1 MASSTSI
8 LQYHGQSDAKLSVV
22 HQYLELNAGECCFA
36 MLCHICNDLSTDN
49 ILPLKPSTWRGTGS
63 PHLWGSPTYLIL
75 SEAQNDKKSRKIE
88 TSTSLEKKV
97 IFIYLFILP
106 YKTFG
111 ETGMFFCFGCYI
123 YLLVFDNGDMGMH
136 PWLKEAHPSSR
147 WISIFHICSLN
158 SMVFTTMLVSM
169 QIWSIFFFLIWVNSR
184 KTTVLLAIVPNL

>member
-1 MASSTSI
+1 MICLQTTFCPSSLQHGGELAPLTSGAAPHI
-8 LQYHGQSDAKLSVV
+8 SFWVRHRMIKKQENWNFHIPWEKSD
-22 HQYLELNAGECCFA
+22 F
-36 MLCHICNDLSTDN
+36 
-49 ILPLKPSTWRGTGS
+49 
-63 PHLWGSPTYLIL
+63 
-75 SEAQNDKKSRKIE
+75 
-88 TSTSLEKKV
+88 
-97 IFIYLFILP
+97 YLFILP